1 MAPLTSS
8 RPLALF
14 GLIAVLL
21 AAVTG
26 PVDAAKKAVRC
37 QVEGKPCEGPKNTKC
52 CSQLKCAGEGSQWY
66 PKDEYDHDVCALQLA
81 WPVRYA
87 MGHLYLER
95 FRPTMSEEEMVSLLE
110 MNKDSTYAMWM
121 QLKKKHGVEVWDN
134 WAEFEAE
141 CESDDCGA
149 KRIELAE
156 LQYFV
161 EPTLEEQGLEADED
175 GSYGYEL

>member
-1 MAPLTSS
+1 MSTRDHTHP
-8 RPLALF
+8 RPHPNSNNP
-14 GLIAVLL
+14 
-21 AAVTG
+21 
-26 PVDAAKKAVRC
+26 PV
-37 QVEGKPCEGPKNTKC
+37 Q
-52 CSQLKCAGEGSQWY
+52 
-66 PKDEYDHDVCALQLA
+66 
-81 WPVRYA
+81 
-87 MGHLYLER
+87 
-95 FRPTMSEEEMVSLLE
+95 EEMVSLLE